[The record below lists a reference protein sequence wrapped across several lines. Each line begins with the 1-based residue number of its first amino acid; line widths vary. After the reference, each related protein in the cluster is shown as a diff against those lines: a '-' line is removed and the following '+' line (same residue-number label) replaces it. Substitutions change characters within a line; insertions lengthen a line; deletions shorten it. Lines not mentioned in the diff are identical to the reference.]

1 MPSFL
6 CLMTRV
12 YLCTSDTLASFTI
25 PSLLASKT
33 LRIHSSFCHLLGSPL
48 MSQETLPANRSRKS
62 KCRVPLILKVA
73 SGFLFYQ
80 NWIDGTYSG
89 LSVDSQ
95 VAQWTACQCR
105 RHRRP
110 TWVPSLGQ
118 EGIRWEMAARSGLLA
133 WWNILWTDKPG
144 GLQSMGSQRVWY
156 DLLTYY
162 SIAYTHSF

>member
-110 TWVPSLGQ
+110 GFHPW
-118 EGIRWEMAARSGLLA
+118 ARKVSGGKWQPALVFL
-133 WWNILWTDKPG
+133 PG
-144 GLQSMGSQRVWY
+144 G
-156 DLLTYY
+156 TYCGQTSLVGY
-162 SIAYTHSF
+162 SPWGHKESDMTYWLITA